1 MKIEVTIV
9 ETLLRMLKTRATVFR
24 ILFKTSISPKPN
36 LYSAFFPQDS
46 DVGPMGGRI
55 DVLGFETGHGC
66 AGVWVRGLHH
76 IFQVDDNIPFLDLVD
91 EIVIV
96 FFLPF
101 LFFLSRKLINSSQF
115 VRSWTSMEHDSNWE
129 PKVGTRQC
137 LVEMS
142 FFVGLVSCL

>member
-1 MKIEVTIV
+1 MKIEVKIV
-9 ETLLRMLKTRATVFR
+9 ETLLRMLKTSANVFR
-24 ILFKTSISPKPN
+24 IMFKTSISPKPN

-76 IFQVDDNIPFLDLVD
+76 IFQVDENLPFLDLVD
-91 EIVIV
+91 KIVIV

-129 PKVGTRQC
+129 PKVGT
-137 LVEMS
+137 LDNV
-142 FFVGLVSCL
+142 

>member
-1 MKIEVTIV
+1 
-9 ETLLRMLKTRATVFR
+9 
-24 ILFKTSISPKPN
+24 
-36 LYSAFFPQDS
+36 
-46 DVGPMGGRI
+46 MGGGI

-76 IFQVDDNIPFLDLVD
+76 IFQVDENLPFLDLVD
-91 EIVIV
+91 KIVIV

>member
-1 MKIEVTIV
+1 
-9 ETLLRMLKTRATVFR
+9 
-24 ILFKTSISPKPN
+24 
-36 LYSAFFPQDS
+36 
-46 DVGPMGGRI
+46 MGGGI

-66 AGVWVRGLHH
+66 AGVRVRGLHH
-76 IFQVDDNIPFLDLVD
+76 IFQVDENLPFLDLVD
-91 EIVIV
+91 KIVIV

-137 LVEMS
+137 LVDMS
-142 FFVGLVSCL
+142 FFCKTCFLVMILIVCCV